1 MITKKRLDEEFSKEY
16 ERLYQIAD
24 GMINRSGSVLDAS
37 SLLAQAYL
45 KCLEKLDEIED
56 DKICHFITSF
66 CRMST
71 NFKNN
76 PQNKE
81 AHYIY
86 NKPHHIVNFSSF
98 VEEDVDVDDYLRI
111 SEDSQL
117 DQTYSIYDINLMEE
131 IEEFKKDRNIIDKIL
146 IDQYL
151 YDYLISTKIH
161 IDGEPEDVQIYKIIL
176 RKLKKQFLKVL
187 IVKYFEQ

>member
-1 MITKKRLDEEFSKEY
+1 
-16 ERLYQIAD
+16 
-24 GMINRSGSVLDAS
+24 MINRSGSVLDAS

-111 SEDSQL
+111 SEDSIYTNEL
-117 DQTYSIYDINLMEE
+117 DQTYSVGNSIYDINLMEE

-161 IDGEPEDVQIYKIIL
+161 IDGEPEDVHIYKIIL